1 MAVIPS
7 VSNPNP
13 QGTAFEPEF
22 DQEVFRHEI
31 EQAALGAA
39 SGGGGAMPAVEAVG
53 PDGRTM
59 SQIVGTSYLSD
70 AERAFFFE
78 QLGSSAPAITP
89 AAPTGDIGAFEA
101 ALVGGT
107 PPPAPTV
114 DAVSQ
119 FAENT
124 VVSYNS
130 APDDTVRADTA
141 RNAAI
146 TQATIEN
153 GALSL
158 PATPRGDELG
168 KAIAAS
174 QQLSAIAQ
182 TVSVAVAPPRGG
194 PDEFRR
200 NFQQASAAFLAQARA
215 SGGDEAVAR
224 VRARLPQ
231 LEEEW
236 IAALTALGTG
246 FYYGVQDAAGNV
258 EAVPKIGA
266 LSFLGGR
273 LGDVVTASVRSP
285 RAGGNP
291 SRQANRP
298 RTQPQL
304 PQDSVFETLEEM
316 RRRRIGGI

>member
-1 MAVIPS
+1 MAVLPS
-7 VSNPNP
+7 VANPNP

-22 DQEVFRHEI
+22 DQEVFRHET
-31 EQAALGAA
+31 ALMGPATGAI
-39 SGGGGAMPAVEAVG
+39 GTMPAVEAVG

-59 SQIVGTSYLSD
+59 SQIVGTSYQSD
-70 AERAFFFE
+70 AERVFFFE
-78 QLGSSAPAITP
+78 QLGGTAPAITP
-89 AAPTGDIGAFEA
+89 TAPSGDIGAFEA

-107 PPPAPTV
+107 LLPAPTV
-114 DAVSQ
+114 EAVSQ

-130 APDDTVRADTA
+130 AADDAARADAA

-146 TQATIEN
+146 TQATIES

-158 PATPRGDELG
+158 PAQPRGDELG

-174 QQLSAIAQ
+174 QQLAPIAN
-182 TVSVAVAPPRGG
+182 TATVAVAPPRGG
-194 PDEFRR
+194 PDDFRR
-200 NFQQASAAFLAQARA
+200 NFQQASAAFIAQARA

-224 VRARLPQ
+224 VRAQLPQ

-236 IAALTALGTG
+236 IAALIALGPS

-273 LGDVVTASVRSP
+273 LGDVVTASVRTP
-285 RAGGNP
+285 RQGGNP
-291 SRQANRP
+291 SRTIQN

-304 PQDSVFETLEEM
+304 PQDAVFDTLEEL